1 MTICLISETNMT
13 TTAGLES
20 IFWYSE
26 SWYYIMSLP
35 SNLFDSD
42 PVCYQ
47 EMKSETAS
55 VNALNRI

>member
-1 MTICLISETNMT
+1 MILDIII
-13 TTAGLES
+13 A

-35 SNLFDSD
+35 SDLFDSD